1 MLYYWKKQDPD
12 ALNTECIWQRW
23 LWLRPW
29 MILTS
34 FVSRWRLFP
43 FQSEDALFTCILLP
57 QNKVG
62 FVHLLVP
69 PAQGRPF
76 SDCFGMMKRVSLIQE
91 LKWYLQVSPA
101 SKSSKEGF
109 RKAFERIRFKPNNP
123 LRRNSIQVLS
133 LKQEIKQSHYKAYS
147 RDW

>member
-1 MLYYWKKQDPD
+1 MYYWKKQDPD
-12 ALNTECIWQRW
+12 TLNAECMWQW
-23 LWLRPW
+23 CLWSQAW
-29 MILTS
+29 MSPTS
-34 FVSRWRLFP
+34 FVSRMLLP
-43 FQSEDALFTCILLP
+43 SQSEDALLTCVLLP

-69 PAQGRPF
+69 SAQGRPF
-76 SDCFGMMKRVSLIQE
+76 SDCFGMMKSVSLIQE
-91 LKWYLQVSPA
+91 LKWYLQVSPE

-123 LRRNSIQVLS
+123 LRRNSMQVLS